1 MVVDLN
7 QLISD
12 IVIDTDDKMHKQCKF
27 CGKLLGIKDY
37 MVLYENNFIEN
48 IPLLLEKFSSI
59 EFEFKDGK
67 KKPGL
72 SWLIDKE
79 NWSAVL
85 NGDFDK
91 HTEGECQN
99 EYNPCL

>member
-37 MVLYENNFIEN
+37 MVLYENNCIEN
-48 IPLLLEKFSSI
+48 IATAYSRCNCEEANKIIPAFKCPRRVAAGDIFS
-59 EFEFKDGK
+59 E
-67 KKPGL
+67 
-72 SWLIDKE
+72 E
-79 NWSAVL
+79 NCR
-85 NGDFDK
+85 
-91 HTEGECQN
+91 E
-99 EYNPCL
+99 EYNCLI